1 MVNPALLTLF
11 FKYLTSAQ
19 LFFWQVAN
27 FSKLMKTMVPWPG
40 SKSSLRIAS
49 KMESSNFQ
57 SRLDPFFSLLDK
69 FISSSGSQP
78 TAVGIK
84 QFKNRYKAA
93 TQRICCS
100 DPKVYMRPV
109 LFRLVATSHFCIF
122 KKLTLE
128 GLTKICSSKTHT
140 SFSIWITTKQNKI
153 IFDDRYRAA
162 HRFLLTKSECDPACW
177 ETLI

>member
-109 LFRLVATSHFCIF
+109 LWVAALYLFLNCSFQTSCHIPFLHFQKAYTGRLNQDMLI
-122 KKLTLE
+122 KN
-128 GLTKICSSKTHT
+128 TH
-140 SFSIWITTKQNKI
+140 
-153 IFDDRYRAA
+153 
-162 HRFLLTKSECDPACW
+162 
-177 ETLI
+177 